1 MRMQLDRR
9 SDLARRAEDA
19 LVVAFPLLGAVY
31 LALEWGLTR
40 LMGGYWGGL
49 AAIALAAAPAA
60 SLVRLAFGGRTP
72 RQAFR
77 DGIWFGC
84 AVSVMYAW
92 AFTSPFVSLPGF

>member
-40 LMGGYWGGL
+40 LMGGYWGGWRPSPWRRL
-49 AAIALAAAPAA
+49 QRHR
-60 SLVRLAFGGRTP
+60 SSGWHSGDGRRVRHSATAFGLVARC
-72 RQAFR
+72 R
-77 DGIWFGC
+77 
-84 AVSVMYAW
+84 
-92 AFTSPFVSLPGF
+92 